1 MPQSTRQSPSLQ
13 RILRV
18 LPEQALPWKTADMK
32 ILAVDI
38 GGTFI
43 KYAEV
48 VACKYGN
55 DANLVGALFTYMDSY
70 ADN

>member
-1 MPQSTRQSPSLQ
+1 
-13 RILRV
+13 